1 VLAPML
7 AVPFVLTD
15 IGLPESLIKSLSL
28 MGEVASGAALFL
40 TGLILS
46 AQKVRL
52 GASIASQTLLA
63 NIVHPLIAA
72 GLARLFAAP
81 ALTVREA
88 TVLSALPTGFFGT
101 LFRAALRHVV
111 GGTGH
116 NADRVHDIE
125 RRDPRP
131 CNLLYDRHW
140 AAVMHGAR
148 SSGGTTSTG
157 ADRYG

>member
-1 VLAPML
+1 ML

-15 IGLPESLIKSLSL
+15 ICLPESLIKSLSL

-63 NIVHPLIAA
+63 NVVHPLIAA
-72 GLARLFAAP
+72 GLARLFAVS

-88 TVLSALPTGFFGT
+88 IVLSALPTGFFGI
-101 LFRAALRHVV
+101 LFGLRF
-111 GGTGH
+111 GT
-116 NADRVHDIE
+116 
-125 RRDPRP
+125 
-131 CNLLYDRHW
+131 
-140 AAVMHGAR
+140 
-148 SSGGTTSTG
+148 SSEVPGTTLIACTILSAATLAAAIYFTTDIG
-157 ADRYG
+157 QQ

>member
-52 GASIASQTLLA
+52 GASGSSD
-63 NIVHPLIAA
+63 
-72 GLARLFAAP
+72 AR
-81 ALTVREA
+81 
-88 TVLSALPTGFFGT
+88 GT
-101 LFRAALRHVV
+101 IIWRDNF
-111 GGTGH
+111 
-116 NADRVHDIE
+116 N
-125 RRDPRP
+125 RR
-131 CNLLYDRHW
+131 
-140 AAVMHGAR
+140 
-148 SSGGTTSTG
+148 
-157 ADRYG
+157 

>member
-1 VLAPML
+1 ML

-63 NIVHPLIAA
+63 NVVHPLIAA
-72 GLARLFAAP
+72 GLARLFAVS
-81 ALTVREA
+81 ALTVN
-88 TVLSALPTGFFGT
+88 TP
-101 LFRAALRHVV
+101 
-111 GGTGH
+111 
-116 NADRVHDIE
+116 
-125 RRDPRP
+125 
-131 CNLLYDRHW
+131 
-140 AAVMHGAR
+140 
-148 SSGGTTSTG
+148 
-157 ADRYG
+157 